1 MRTLSGEGTQ
11 EPRAAAR
18 PHQVRAGPDRRGQP
32 VGQPSLRSAFDNA
45 PIGMAVVTP
54 TGVII
59 SCNDAL
65 GTLLGRAPGELV
77 GGTFFDV
84 THPEDLPV
92 AHLHCEAMQR
102 GGTRVLG
109 HECRFVRADDLTL
122 WVQVSTSRVPEEPD
136 HPAHLIMHIQDI
148 SERKAL
154 EAELTHRALHDPLT
168 GLPNRALLMDRLE
181 HALGRS
187 RRSSNPTCVFF
198 MDLNEFKTVNDTHGH
213 GAGDAVLQQ
222 LAARLSGI
230 LRPGDTAAR
239 LGGDEFVIL
248 CEDTDTE
255 QAAVV
260 AGRLRDAAAEPF
272 TTLDGH
278 TVLLTAAVGV
288 TTSDVDPDSVGQHD
302 PETIL
307 RRADRQMYAAKPGRG
322 AR

>member
-1 MRTLSGEGTQ
+1 MSGEDTRGSG
-11 EPRAAAR
+11 EAAR
-18 PHQVRAGPDRRGQP
+18 PRQVAAGPDRPEQP
-32 VGQPSLRSAFDNA
+32 VGGPSLRSAFDNA

-54 TGVII
+54 LGVII
-59 SCNDAL
+59 SCNEAL
-65 GTLLGRAPGELV
+65 GALLGRTAGELV

-84 THPEDLPV
+84 THPDDLPL
-92 AHLHCEAMQR
+92 ARLHCETMQR
-102 GGTRVLG
+102 GGTRVLE
-109 HECRFVRADDLTL
+109 HECRFIRADDLTL
-122 WVQVSTSRVPEEPD
+122 WVLVSTSRVPEVPG

-148 SERKAL
+148 SDRKAL

-198 MDLNEFKTVNDTHGH
+198 LDLNEFKTVNDTHGH

-222 LAARLSGI
+222 LARRLSAI

-239 LGGDEFVIL
+239 LGGDEFVVL
-248 CEDTDTE
+248 CEDTDSE
-255 QAAVV
+255 QAEVV

-272 TTLDGH
+272 TLDGH

-288 TTSDVDPDSVGQHD
+288 TTSDVDLDGLGQLD
-302 PETIL
+302 PETML
-307 RRADRQMYAAKPGRG
+307 RRADRQMYAAKPGHGDR
-322 AR
+322 

>member
-1 MRTLSGEGTQ
+1 MSGEDLRGSG
-11 EPRAAAR
+11 EAAR
-18 PHQVRAGPDRRGQP
+18 PPQVAAGPDRPEQP
-32 VGQPSLRSAFDNA
+32 VGGPSLRSAFDNA

-54 TGVII
+54 LGVII
-59 SCNDAL
+59 SCNEAL
-65 GTLLGRAPGELV
+65 GALLGRTAGELV

-84 THPEDLPV
+84 THPDDLPL
-92 AHLHCEAMQR
+92 ARLHCESMQR

-109 HECRFVRADDLTL
+109 HECRFIRADDLTL
-122 WVQVSTSRVPEEPD
+122 WVLVSTSRVPEVPG

-148 SERKAL
+148 SDRKAL

-168 GLPNRALLMDRLE
+168 DLPNRALLMDRLE

-198 MDLNEFKTVNDTHGH
+198 LDLNEFKTVNDTHGH

-222 LAARLSGI
+222 LARRLSAI

-239 LGGDEFVIL
+239 LGGDEFVVL
-248 CEDTDTE
+248 CEDTDSE
-255 QAAVV
+255 QAEVV

-272 TTLDGH
+272 TLDGH

-288 TTSDVDPDSVGQHD
+288 TTSDVDLDGLGQLD
-302 PETIL
+302 PETML
-307 RRADRQMYAAKPGRG
+307 RRADRQMYAAKPGHGDR
-322 AR
+322 

>member
-1 MRTLSGEGTQ
+1 MSGEDLRGSG
-11 EPRAAAR
+11 EAAR
-18 PHQVRAGPDRRGQP
+18 PPQVAAGPDRPEQP
-32 VGQPSLRSAFDNA
+32 VGGPSLRSAFDNA

-54 TGVII
+54 LGVII
-59 SCNDAL
+59 SCNEAL
-65 GTLLGRAPGELV
+65 GALLGRTAGELV

-84 THPEDLPV
+84 THPDDLPL
-92 AHLHCEAMQR
+92 ARLHCESMQR

-109 HECRFVRADDLTL
+109 HECRFIRADDLTL
-122 WVQVSTSRVPEEPD
+122 WVLVSTSRVPEVPG

-148 SERKAL
+148 SDRKAL

-198 MDLNEFKTVNDTHGH
+198 LDLNGFKAVNDTHGH

-222 LAARLSGI
+222 LARRLSAI

-239 LGGDEFVIL
+239 LGGDEFVVL
-248 CEDTDTE
+248 CEDTDSE
-255 QAAVV
+255 QAEVV

-272 TTLDGH
+272 TLDGH

-288 TTSDVDPDSVGQHD
+288 TTSDVDLDGLGQLD
-302 PETIL
+302 PETML
-307 RRADRQMYAAKPGRG
+307 RRADRQMYAAKPGHGDR
-322 AR
+322 

>member
-1 MRTLSGEGTQ
+1 MSGEDTRGSG
-11 EPRAAAR
+11 EAAR
-18 PHQVRAGPDRRGQP
+18 PPQVAAGPDRPDQP
-32 VGQPSLRSAFDNA
+32 VGGPSLRSAFDNA

-54 TGVII
+54 LGVII
-59 SCNDAL
+59 SCNEAL
-65 GTLLGRAPGELV
+65 GALLGRTAGELV

-84 THPEDLPV
+84 THPDDLPL
-92 AHLHCEAMQR
+92 ARLHCESMQR

-109 HECRFVRADDLTL
+109 HECRFIRADDLTL
-122 WVQVSTSRVPEEPD
+122 WVLVSTSRVPEVPG

-148 SERKAL
+148 SDRKAL

-198 MDLNEFKTVNDTHGH
+198 LDLNEFKTVNDTHGH

-222 LAARLSGI
+222 LARRLSAI

-239 LGGDEFVIL
+239 LGGDEFVVL
-248 CEDTDTE
+248 CEDTDSE
-255 QAAVV
+255 QAEVV

-272 TTLDGH
+272 TLDGH

-288 TTSDVDPDSVGQHD
+288 TTSDVDLDGLGQLD
-302 PETIL
+302 PETML
-307 RRADRQMYAAKPGRG
+307 RRADRQMYAAKPGHGDR
-322 AR
+322 

>member
-1 MRTLSGEGTQ
+1 MSGEDLRGSG
-11 EPRAAAR
+11 EAAR
-18 PHQVRAGPDRRGQP
+18 PPQVAAGPDRPEQP
-32 VGQPSLRSAFDNA
+32 VGGPSLRSAFDNA

-54 TGVII
+54 LGVII
-59 SCNDAL
+59 SCNEAL
-65 GTLLGRAPGELV
+65 GALLGRTAGELV

-84 THPEDLPV
+84 THPDDLPL
-92 AHLHCEAMQR
+92 ARLHCESMQR

-109 HECRFVRADDLTL
+109 HECRFIRADDLTL
-122 WVQVSTSRVPEEPD
+122 WVLVSTSRVPEVPG

-148 SERKAL
+148 SDRKAL

-198 MDLNEFKTVNDTHGH
+198 LDLNEFKTVNDTHGH

-222 LAARLSGI
+222 LARRLSAI

-239 LGGDEFVIL
+239 LGGDEFVVL
-248 CEDTDTE
+248 CEDTDSE
-255 QAAVV
+255 QAEVV

-272 TTLDGH
+272 TLDGH

-288 TTSDVDPDSVGQHD
+288 TTSDVDLDGLGQLD
-302 PETIL
+302 PETML
-307 RRADRQMYAAKPGRG
+307 RRADRQMYAAKPGHGDR
-322 AR
+322 

>member
-1 MRTLSGEGTQ
+1 MRTLSDEATQ

-32 VGQPSLRSAFDNA
+32 VGGSSLRSAFDNA

-59 SCNDAL
+59 NCNEAL
-65 GTLLGRAPGELV
+65 ATLLGRTPDELV

-84 THPEDLPV
+84 THPSDLPV
-92 AHLHCEAMQR
+92 AHLHCEAMQH
-102 GGTRVLG
+102 GGLRVLA
-109 HECRFVRADDLTL
+109 HECRFVRADELTL
-122 WVQVSTSRVPEEPD
+122 WVQVSTSRVPEAPG

-148 SERKAL
+148 SDRKAL

-168 GLPNRALLMDRLE
+168 GLPNRTLLMDRLE

-187 RRSSNPTCVFF
+187 RRSANPTCVFF
-198 MDLNEFKTVNDTHGH
+198 LDLNEFKTVNDTFGH
-213 GAGDAVLQQ
+213 GAGDSVLKQ
-222 LAARLSGI
+222 LAARLAGI

-248 CEDTDTE
+248 CENTDTD
-255 QAAVV
+255 QAAVI

-272 TTLDGH
+272 TLDGH
-278 TVLLTAAVGV
+278 SVLLTAAVGV
-288 TTSDVDPDSVGQHD
+288 TTSDVDPDGVGEHD

-307 RRADRQMYAAKPGRG
+307 RRADRQMYAAKPRRG